1 MLTAPHRPLPLKQL
15 LVCCAAI
22 VMLTMGVRHGFGLW
36 LQPITQAQGW
46 VREDFS
52 IAIAV
57 QNLVWGLTGIFSGML
72 ADRFGAFRVVVG
84 CALVYALGLV
94 GMAYTDTPVMFSLT
108 AGVLIGIA
116 QAGTTYS
123 VIYGVLGRNVP
134 ADRRAWA
141 MGVTASAGSFGQF
154 ALMPLES
161 WLINN
166 LGWQLALV
174 WLAAAMLIV
183 IPLALALREPQI
195 GRSGSTQS
203 QQTIGEALRE
213 AFGYRSFQLLMA
225 GYFVCGFQVMFIGVH
240 IPSYVKDNGL
250 DPLVA
255 SFALALIGLFN
266 IFGTYTAGSLAQR
279 LPKHKILSGIYF
291 ARAVGISVFLIAP
304 PSPMSVYL
312 FAAYMG
318 LLWLSTVPVTTASVA
333 QIFGVAHLSMLG
345 GFIFFSHQ
353 VGSFIGVWL
362 GGWLHDRTGNYDL
375 AWYLAILLGVL
386 AGLVNL
392 PVKENPIRRTEK
404 AVA

>member
-1 MLTAPHRPLPLKQL
+1 MTDSHRPLPIKQL
-15 LVCCAAI
+15 LLCGAAI
-22 VMLTMGVRHGFGLW
+22 VVLSMGVRHGFGLW
-36 LQPITQAQGW
+36 LQPVTQAREW
-46 VREDFS
+46 LREDFS

-57 QNLVWGLTGIFSGML
+57 QNLIWGLAGIFSGML
-72 ADRFGAFRVVVG
+72 ADRFGAFRIIAG
-84 CALVYALGLV
+84 FALIYSAGLL
-94 GMAYTDTPVMFSLT
+94 GMAFADTPLLFTLS
-108 AGVLIGIA
+108 AGALIGLA

-123 VIYGVLGRNVP
+123 VIYGVLGRNIP

-161 WLINN
+161 WLINT
-166 LGWQLALV
+166 LGWQQALV
-174 WLAAAMLIV
+174 WLAAALLIV
-183 IPLALALREPQI
+183 VPLAFGLREPQI
-195 GRSGSTQS
+195 HRAGSAQS
-203 QQTIGEALRE
+203 QQTIGQALRE

-225 GYFVCGFQVMFIGVH
+225 GYFVCGFQVMFIGIH
-240 IPSYVKDNGL
+240 IPSYAKDHGL
-250 DPLVA
+250 DPQVA

-291 ARAVGISVFLIAP
+291 ARALGISVFLLAP
-304 PSPMSVYL
+304 PSPMSVYV

-318 LLWLSTVPVTTASVA
+318 FLWLSTVPVTTASVA

-362 GGWLHDRTGNYDL
+362 GGWLHDHTGSYDL

-386 AGLVNL
+386 AGFVNL
-392 PVKENPIRRTEK
+392 PVNETPLRRAHGAT
-404 AVA
+404 A

>member
-1 MLTAPHRPLPLKQL
+1 LNAPYRPLPLKQL
-15 LVCCAAI
+15 LLCGAAI
-22 VMLTMGVRHGFGLW
+22 VVLTMGVRHGFGLW
-36 LQPITQAQGW
+36 LQPVTQAHGW
-46 VREDFS
+46 LREDFS
-52 IAIAV
+52 LAIAV
-57 QNLVWGLTGIFSGML
+57 QNLVWGLAGIFSGML
-72 ADRFGAFRVVVG
+72 ADRFGAFRIIAGFAVI
-84 CALVYALGLV
+84 YALGLV
-94 GMAYTDTPVMFSLT
+94 GMGFTDTPLMFSLS

-123 VIYGVLGRNVP
+123 VIYGVLGRNIP

-154 ALMPLES
+154 ALMPIES
-161 WLINN
+161 WLIQTV
-166 LGWQLALV
+166 GWQLALV
-174 WLAAAMLIV
+174 WLGAAMLLV
-183 IPLALALREPQI
+183 VALAFGLREPQI
-195 GRSGSTQS
+195 SRSGSGQP
-203 QQTIGEALRE
+203 QQTIVEALRE

-240 IPSYVKDNGL
+240 IPSYVKDHGL
-250 DPLVA
+250 DPQVA

-291 ARAVGISVFLIAP
+291 ARAIGISAFLLAP
-304 PSPMSVYL
+304 PSPASVYL
-312 FAAYMG
+312 FAGYMG
-318 LLWLSTVPVTTASVA
+318 FLWLSTVPVTTASVA

-362 GGWLHDRTGNYDL
+362 GGWLHDQTGNYDL

-392 PVKENPIRRTEK
+392 PVNESPIQRTRT
-404 AVA
+404 AAA

>member
-1 MLTAPHRPLPLKQL
+1 MIEPHRPLPMKQL
-15 LVCCAAI
+15 LLCGAAI
-22 VMLTMGVRHGFGLW
+22 VLLTMGVRHGFGLW
-36 LQPITQAQGW
+36 LQPITQAHGW
-46 VREDFS
+46 LREDFS

-57 QNLVWGLTGIFSGML
+57 QNLVWGLAGIFSGML
-72 ADRFGAFRVVVG
+72 ADRFGAFRIITSF
-84 CALVYALGLV
+84 ALIYSLGLL
-94 GMAYTDTPVMFSLT
+94 GMGLTDTPLTFSLT

-123 VIYGVLGRNVP
+123 VIYGVLGRNIP

-161 WLINN
+161 WLISTV
-166 LGWQLALV
+166 GWQLALV
-174 WLAAAMLIV
+174 WLAAALLLV
-183 IPLALALREPQI
+183 VPLALGLRESQI
-195 GRSGSTQS
+195 HRSGSAQS
-203 QQTIGEALRE
+203 EQTIAQALRE

-225 GYFVCGFQVMFIGVH
+225 GYFVCGFQVMFIGIH
-240 IPSYVKDNGL
+240 IPSYVKDHGL
-250 DPLVA
+250 DPQVA

-291 ARAVGISVFLIAP
+291 ARAIGIAAFLLAP
-304 PSPMSVYL
+304 PTPASVYL
-312 FAAYMG
+312 FAGYMG
-318 LLWLSTVPVTTASVA
+318 FLWLSTVPVTTASVA

-362 GGWLHDRTGNYDL
+362 GGWLHDHTGNYDL

-392 PVKENPIRRTEK
+392 PVNESPIRRSREAT
-404 AVA
+404 A

>member
-1 MLTAPHRPLPLKQL
+1 MLNAPHRPLPIKQL
-15 LVCCAAI
+15 LLCGAAI
-22 VMLTMGVRHGFGLW
+22 VVLTMGVRHGFGLW
-36 LQPITQAQGW
+36 LQPITQAHGW
-46 VREDFS
+46 LREDFS
-52 IAIAV
+52 LAIAV
-57 QNLVWGLTGIFSGML
+57 QNLVWGLAGIFSGML
-72 ADRFGAFRVVVG
+72 ADRFGAFRIIAGFAVI
-84 CALVYALGLV
+84 YALGLV
-94 GMAYTDTPVMFSLT
+94 GMGFTDTPLMFSLS

-123 VIYGVLGRNVP
+123 VIYGVLGRNIP

-161 WLINN
+161 WLINTV
-166 LGWQLALV
+166 GWQLALV
-174 WLAAAMLIV
+174 WLGAAMLLV
-183 IPLALALREPQI
+183 VPLAFGLREPQI
-195 GRSGSTQS
+195 GQSGSGQP
-203 QQTIGEALRE
+203 QQTIVEALRE

-240 IPSYVKDNGL
+240 IPSYVKDHGL
-250 DPLVA
+250 DPQVA

-279 LPKHKILSGIYF
+279 LPKHKILSAIYF
-291 ARAVGISVFLIAP
+291 ARAVGISAFLLAP
-304 PSPMSVYL
+304 PSPASVYL
-312 FAAYMG
+312 FAGYMG
-318 LLWLSTVPVTTASVA
+318 FLWLSTVPVTTASVA

-362 GGWLHDRTGNYDL
+362 GGWLHDHTGNYDL

-392 PVKENPIRRTEK
+392 PVNESPIRRTR
-404 AVA
+404 AAAA

>member
-1 MLTAPHRPLPLKQL
+1 MLNAPHRPLPIKQL
-15 LVCCAAI
+15 LLCGAAI
-22 VMLTMGVRHGFGLW
+22 VVLTMGVRHGFGLW
-36 LQPITQAQGW
+36 LQPITQAHGW
-46 VREDFS
+46 LREDFS
-52 IAIAV
+52 LAIAV
-57 QNLVWGLTGIFSGML
+57 QNLVWGLAGIFSGML
-72 ADRFGAFRVVVG
+72 ADRFGAFRIIAGFAVI
-84 CALVYALGLV
+84 YALGLV
-94 GMAYTDTPVMFSLT
+94 GMGFTDTPLMFSLS

-123 VIYGVLGRNVP
+123 VIYGVLGRNIP

-161 WLINN
+161 WLINTV
-166 LGWQLALV
+166 GWQLALV
-174 WLAAAMLIV
+174 WLGAAMLLV
-183 IPLALALREPQI
+183 VPLAFGLREPQI
-195 GRSGSTQS
+195 GQSGSGQP
-203 QQTIGEALRE
+203 QQTIVEALRE

-240 IPSYVKDNGL
+240 IPSYVKDHGL
-250 DPLVA
+250 DPQVA

-291 ARAVGISVFLIAP
+291 ARAVGISAFLLAP
-304 PSPMSVYL
+304 PSPASVYL
-312 FAAYMG
+312 FAGYMG
-318 LLWLSTVPVTTASVA
+318 FLWLSTVPVTTASVA

-362 GGWLHDRTGNYDL
+362 GGWLHDHTGNYDL

-392 PVKENPIRRTEK
+392 PVNESPIRRTR
-404 AVA
+404 AAAA

>member
-1 MLTAPHRPLPLKQL
+1 
-15 LVCCAAI
+15 
-22 VMLTMGVRHGFGLW
+22 
-36 LQPITQAQGW
+36 
-46 VREDFS
+46 
-52 IAIAV
+52 
-57 QNLVWGLTGIFSGML
+57 ML

-84 CALVYALGLV
+84 CALVYALGLL

-392 PVKENPIRRTEK
+392 PVKEN
-404 AVA
+404 

>member
-1 MLTAPHRPLPLKQL
+1 MKQL
-15 LVCCAAI
+15 LLCGAAI
-22 VMLTMGVRHGFGLW
+22 VLLTMGVRHGFGLW
-36 LQPITQAQGW
+36 LQPITQAHGW
-46 VREDFS
+46 LREDFS

-57 QNLVWGLTGIFSGML
+57 QNLVWGLAGIFSGML
-72 ADRFGAFRVVVG
+72 ADRFGAFRIITSF
-84 CALVYALGLV
+84 ALIYSLGLL
-94 GMAYTDTPVMFSLT
+94 GMGLTDTPLTFSLT

-123 VIYGVLGRNVP
+123 VIYGVLGRNIP

-161 WLINN
+161 WLISTV
-166 LGWQLALV
+166 GWQLALV
-174 WLAAAMLIV
+174 WLAAALLLV
-183 IPLALALREPQI
+183 VPLALGLRESQI
-195 GRSGSTQS
+195 HRSGSAQS
-203 QQTIGEALRE
+203 EQTIAQALRE

-225 GYFVCGFQVMFIGVH
+225 GYFVCGFQVMFIGIH
-240 IPSYVKDNGL
+240 IPSYVKDHGL
-250 DPLVA
+250 DPQVA

-291 ARAVGISVFLIAP
+291 ARAIGIAAFLLAP
-304 PSPMSVYL
+304 PTPASVYL
-312 FAAYMG
+312 FAGYMG
-318 LLWLSTVPVTTASVA
+318 FLWLSTVPVTTASVA

-362 GGWLHDRTGNYDL
+362 GGWLHDHTGNYDL

-392 PVKENPIRRTEK
+392 PVNESPIRRSREAT
-404 AVA
+404 A

>member
-1 MLTAPHRPLPLKQL
+1 MLNAAHRPLPIKQL
-15 LVCCAAI
+15 LLCGAAI
-22 VMLTMGVRHGFGLW
+22 VVLTMGVRHGFGLW
-36 LQPITQAQGW
+36 LQPITQAHGW
-46 VREDFS
+46 LREDFS
-52 IAIAV
+52 LAIAV
-57 QNLVWGLTGIFSGML
+57 QNLVWGIAGIFSGML
-72 ADRFGAFRVVVG
+72 ADRFGAFRIIAGFAVI
-84 CALVYALGLV
+84 YALGLL
-94 GMAYTDTPVMFSLT
+94 GMGFTDSPLTFSLS

-123 VIYGVLGRNVP
+123 VIYGVLGRNIP

-161 WLINN
+161 WLISTV
-166 LGWQLALV
+166 GWQLALV
-174 WLAAAMLIV
+174 WLGAAMLLV
-183 IPLALALREPQI
+183 VPLAFGLREPQI
-195 GRSGSTQS
+195 GRSGSAQP
-203 QQTIGEALRE
+203 QQTIVEALRE

-240 IPSYVKDNGL
+240 IPSYVKDHGL
-250 DPLVA
+250 DPQVA

-291 ARAVGISVFLIAP
+291 ARAVGISAFLLAP
-304 PSPMSVYL
+304 PSPASVYL
-312 FAAYMG
+312 FAGYMG
-318 LLWLSTVPVTTASVA
+318 FLWLSTVPVTTASVA

-362 GGWLHDRTGNYDL
+362 GGWLHDHTGNYDL

-392 PVKENPIRRTEK
+392 PVNESPIRRTRE
-404 AVA
+404 AAA

>member
-1 MLTAPHRPLPLKQL
+1 MKQL
-15 LVCCAAI
+15 LLCGAAI
-22 VMLTMGVRHGFGLW
+22 VVLTMGVRHGFGLW
-36 LQPITQAQGW
+36 LQPITQAHGW
-46 VREDFS
+46 LREDFS
-52 IAIAV
+52 IAIAI
-57 QNLVWGLTGIFSGML
+57 QNLVWGLAGIFSGML
-72 ADRFGAFRVVVG
+72 ADRFGAFRIIAG
-84 CALVYALGLV
+84 FALIYALGLL
-94 GMAYTDTPVMFSLT
+94 GMGLTDTPLMFSLS

-123 VIYGVLGRNVP
+123 VIYGVLGRNIP

-161 WLINN
+161 WLISTV
-166 LGWQLALV
+166 GWQLALV
-174 WLAAAMLIV
+174 WLAAALLLV
-183 IPLALALREPQI
+183 VPLALGLREPQI
-195 GRSGSTQS
+195 HRSGSAQS
-203 QQTIGEALRE
+203 EQTIAQALRE

-240 IPSYVKDNGL
+240 IPSYVKDHGL
-250 DPLVA
+250 DPQVA

-279 LPKHKILSGIYF
+279 VPKHKILSGIYF
-291 ARAVGISVFLIAP
+291 ARAIGISAFLLAP
-304 PSPMSVYL
+304 PSPASVYL
-312 FAAYMG
+312 FAGYMG
-318 LLWLSTVPVTTASVA
+318 FLWLSTVPVTSASVA

-362 GGWLHDRTGNYDL
+362 GGWLYDHTGNYDF

-392 PVKENPIRRTEK
+392 PVNESPIRRSREAT
-404 AVA
+404 A

>member
-1 MLTAPHRPLPLKQL
+1 VLNAPHRPLPIKQL
-15 LVCCAAI
+15 LLCGAAI
-22 VMLTMGVRHGFGLW
+22 VVLTMGVRHGFGLW
-36 LQPITQAQGW
+36 LQPITQAHGW
-46 VREDFS
+46 LREDFS
-52 IAIAV
+52 LAIAV
-57 QNLVWGLTGIFSGML
+57 QNLVWGLAGIFSGML
-72 ADRFGAFRVVVG
+72 ADRFGAFRIIAGFAVI
-84 CALVYALGLV
+84 YALGLV
-94 GMAYTDTPVMFSLT
+94 GMGFTDTPLMFSLS

-123 VIYGVLGRNVP
+123 VIYGVLGRNIP

-161 WLINN
+161 WLINTV
-166 LGWQLALV
+166 GWQLALV
-174 WLAAAMLIV
+174 WLGAAMLLV
-183 IPLALALREPQI
+183 VPLAFGLREPQI
-195 GRSGSTQS
+195 GQSGSGQP
-203 QQTIGEALRE
+203 QQTIVEALRE

-240 IPSYVKDNGL
+240 IPSYVKDHGL
-250 DPLVA
+250 DPQVA

-279 LPKHKILSGIYF
+279 LPKHKILSAIYF
-291 ARAVGISVFLIAP
+291 ARAVGISAFLLAP
-304 PSPMSVYL
+304 PSPASVYL
-312 FAAYMG
+312 FAGYMG
-318 LLWLSTVPVTTASVA
+318 FLWLSTVPVTTASVA

-345 GFIFFSHQ
+345 GFIFFIHQ

-362 GGWLHDRTGNYDL
+362 GGWLHDHTGNYDL

-392 PVKENPIRRTEK
+392 PVNESPIRRTR
-404 AVA
+404 AAAA

>member
-1 MLTAPHRPLPLKQL
+1 MTEQYRPLPMKQL
-15 LVCCAAI
+15 LLCGAAI
-22 VMLTMGVRHGFGLW
+22 VVLTMGVRHGFGLW
-36 LQPITQAQGW
+36 LQPITQAHGW
-46 VREDFS
+46 LREDFS
-52 IAIAV
+52 IAIAI
-57 QNLVWGLTGIFSGML
+57 QNLVWGLAGIFSGML
-72 ADRFGAFRVVVG
+72 ADRFGAFRIIAG
-84 CALVYALGLV
+84 FALIYALGLL
-94 GMAYTDTPVMFSLT
+94 GMGLTDTPLMFSLS

-123 VIYGVLGRNVP
+123 VIYGVLGRNIP

-154 ALMPLES
+154 ALMPIES
-161 WLINN
+161 WLISTV
-166 LGWQLALV
+166 GWQLALV
-174 WLAAAMLIV
+174 WLAAALLLVM
-183 IPLALALREPQI
+183 PLALGLREPQI
-195 GRSGSTQS
+195 HRSGSAQS
-203 QQTIGEALRE
+203 EQTIAQALRE

-240 IPSYVKDNGL
+240 IPSYVKDHGL
-250 DPLVA
+250 DPQVA

-291 ARAVGISVFLIAP
+291 ARAIGISAFLLAP
-304 PSPMSVYL
+304 PSPASVYL
-312 FAAYMG
+312 FAGYMG
-318 LLWLSTVPVTTASVA
+318 FLWLSTVPVTTASVA

-362 GGWLHDRTGNYDL
+362 GGWLYDHTGNYDF

-392 PVKENPIRRTEK
+392 PVNENPIRRSQEAT
-404 AVA
+404 A